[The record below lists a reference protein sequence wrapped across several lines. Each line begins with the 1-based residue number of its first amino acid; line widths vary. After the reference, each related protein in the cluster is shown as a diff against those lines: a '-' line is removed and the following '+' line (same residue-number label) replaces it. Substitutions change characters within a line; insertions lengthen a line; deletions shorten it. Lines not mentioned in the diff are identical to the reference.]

1 MLAQRPWS
9 LDNAAKYLRNL
20 ANGGGD
26 TNLPD
31 IEWVFKA
38 QRPHEFR
45 IGIPE
50 DISLCPEPQ
59 PVHIQQAPARRPKAK
74 AKSPAP
80 LERAAP
86 AAELAPLQP
95 GQRLQE
101 KSAAVLKRPAAAEP
115 EPIVGA
121 KIVRRVHSIEDF
133 PDVPADRLEKLGCSK
148 CVHAKLGCTKCRNK
162 LGIFWNEPSHGWVYM
177 PPTLPTP
184 HTELTTDPGNFIEDP
199 GTPPDTATPEELLDQ
214 EADTQPRCT

>member
-31 IEWVFKA
+31 IEWAFKA

-45 IGIPE
+45 IGILE
-50 DISLCPEPQ
+50 DISNSREPQ
-59 PVHIQQAPARRPKAK
+59 PVHIKQAPARRPKAK

-95 GQRLQE
+95 GQRLQ
-101 KSAAVLKRPAAAEP
+101 KKPAAVLQRPAAAEP
-115 EPIVGA
+115 EPVVGA
-121 KIVRRVHSIEDF
+121 KRARKVRGIEDF
-133 PDVPADRLEKLGCSK
+133 PDVPAERLEELGCSK
-148 CVHAKLGCTKCRNK
+148 CRHAKFGCSICRKK
-162 LGIFWNEPSHGWVYM
+162 LGIFWNEPLHGWVYV

-184 HTELTTDPGNFIEDP
+184 HTELTTDTGNFNEDHGMP
-199 GTPPDTATPEELLDQ
+199 LDTPPPELTDH
-214 EADTQPRCT
+214 EADVEPLST